1 MLRSFL
7 FGRQRRRK
15 KAIESGSGEERF
27 DDTFDTFVPVATHDA
42 SVAPGGIIGA
52 QQLHDINVWMS
63 ELPADVCPH
72 ELLSQYDHVVRRIAL
87 LWYEEVPLLEYL
99 ESLLVDTRG
108 GRQGFPVNVAAELL
122 RLNRFAHERFPGR
135 SAFSASEDGYTATD
149 WFAGRLPRH
158 LKI

>member
-15 KAIESGSGEERF
+15 KAIERGSGQERF
-27 DDTFDTFVPVATHDA
+27 DDTFDTFVPIVPHDPSA
-42 SVAPGGIIGA
+42 APGGTIDA
-52 QQLHDINVWMS
+52 QQRHDIDDWMS
-63 ELPADVCPH
+63 ELPAGVRPH

-87 LWYEEVPLLEYL
+87 LWNEEIALLQYL
-99 ESLLVDTRG
+99 ETLLVDTRG
-108 GRQGFPVNVAAELL
+108 DRQGFPVNVAAELL

-149 WFAGRLPRH
+149 WFTRRIPKRL
-158 LKI
+158 KT